1 MHESFECARD
11 VQIIRTFDVLWM
23 TFDCHVPVER
33 TIDVNWTSL
42 NVLDIWSFVVHPMD
56 ICGSLGRC
64 ICVLSLSPQR
74 QRAFIDW
81 TNPLYV
87 FGEELKRFRVARN
100 GIALHADLVR
110 QELESRTQRSM
121 AVPVILQVVVV
132 LQVFPTRNFL
142 VMAGDLDEVH
152 EPTASRI
159 VRRVALA
166 LKKRTSQFI
175 R

>member
-1 MHESFECARD
+1 M
-11 VQIIRTFDVLWM
+11 
-23 TFDCHVPVER
+23 
-33 TIDVNWTSL
+33 
-42 NVLDIWSFVVHPMD
+42 
-56 ICGSLGRC
+56 
-64 ICVLSLSPQR
+64 LSLSPQC

-100 GIALHADLVR
+100 GIALNADLVR

-121 AVPVILQVVVV
+121 AVPVILQVVVA